1 MISHELDYLK
11 YIIYDAFGQRC
22 SEIVELILLY
32 GNKLSMNEIINLSNY
47 DFSMIRNIILCL
59 LIHNILD
66 FRIIYNKT
74 IECTH
79 NTTTPDDEKIN
90 YINIEDEKKKK
101 DYNKNTD
108 NILFK
113 SDDETEGEKKTNTN
127 IPIGTEIHL
136 LSDLENY
143 KYIKGCK
150 CSSCICKIKRVEYY
164 VIIRN
169 IYILI
174 RYSSM
179 LYYIHPTC
187 IKGVD
192 THPSEYL
199 NNNTSPSNSMTTS
212 TIGNSITNPPG
223 TSTNSNSIKNIA
235 TSYNMPKCVN
245 YNFFTTNIINDTACI
260 YNNDMAKGGSD
271 YNITYLPDKYRSSS
285 YIEDEEMNK
294 NDLINFIEKVI
305 LIRIIKNG
313 RVTLDECL
321 KNIKLDEYVEVC
333 KKDISNITKN
343 KLRLIFIQLLKKNI
357 IKKCKQFNEHI
368 CDNKS
373 KSPENNITF
382 NTSLNYIDTNFEHT
396 DRQILYTSHKHI
408 NNPNNMD
415 TPFLNCSTK
424 NDLSI
429 QTPINTQTNE
439 YNNYGNNQ
447 NAEKKRNHYTSCVG
461 KIENDLMDSSDFP
474 NNLTIINSIN
484 EYEKKQ
490 IQNSPKK
497 KSKINRNPT
506 TFPYNET
513 EWEHNY
519 FDPNF
524 RNTDQNEYRTN
535 IDEIDENQNLNSS
548 NKTRDRSYGQYGIKK
563 EMPQS
568 NIIDYL
574 DNPYTYF
581 QVNSEVLT
589 HLYLKQECFN
599 FISYYYNMNDIA
611 KCILFF
617 LLNNVQL
624 NYSDDENK
632 FNDTVSYSTYEH
644 IEKYVHSKLT
654 SKKINIDKNMILQ
667 NLNILIKYPDQLI
680 SVRYND
686 IITYAVDF
694 KNIKLIYQK
703 KITTNMIENMNG
715 LDALRIWNF
724 LIYTPDQKYND
735 EIISENV
742 LIPLNDIRKKLYN
755 LLYSGYIKCH
765 ECNNNNATKTYIKH
779 SLSFSSNLYYTN
791 NQVNENLFTVA
802 KNIFIRRNFENNEIN
817 TLHNKSNICLTE
829 FDQIG
834 DTDFSNN
841 QNCNTLENDI
851 KSNSENLINMRS
863 NIFDPTIN
871 SSEFSDPH
879 PNNTTTNR
887 NINQKKKK
895 NITLTDREYAVDYLE
910 ISLINIDK
918 LIFIFNS

>member
-79 NTTTPDDEKIN
+79 NSTTPDNEKIN
-90 YINIEDEKKKK
+90 YINIEDEKKKEN
-101 DYNKNTD
+101 NKNPD
-108 NILFK
+108 NILFN
-113 SDDETEGEKKTNTN
+113 SDNETEGDKKTTTN
-127 IPIGTEIHL
+127 VAIDTGIHF

-164 VIIRN
+164 VIVRN

-192 THPSEYL
+192 THSSEHL

-212 TIGNSITNPPG
+212 TIGNSITNPP
-223 TSTNSNSIKNIA
+223 TISTNSNPIKNIA

-245 YNFFTTNIINDTACI
+245 YNFFTTNIIADTASI
-260 YNNDMAKGGSD
+260 YNNDMTKVGSD
-271 YNITYLPDKYRSSS
+271 YNITYLSDKYRNNS

-313 RVTLDECL
+313 RVTLDDCL

-333 KKDISNITKN
+333 KKDISNISKN

-368 CDNKS
+368 CDNKT
-373 KSPENNITF
+373 KSPENNINF

-396 DRQILYTSHKHI
+396 DRQISYASHKYI
-408 NNPNNMD
+408 NNANNID
-415 TPFLNCSTK
+415 QPFLNFSKK
-424 NDLSI
+424 NDLNI
-429 QTPINTQTNE
+429 QTPINTQINE
-439 YNNYGNNQ
+439 YNNYDQNQ
-447 NAEKKRNHYTSCVG
+447 NIEKKRNHYTSCVG
-461 KIENDLMDSSDFP
+461 KIENDLIDSSDFT
-474 NNLTIINSIN
+474 NNISIINSIN

-490 IQNSPKK
+490 IQNSPNK
-497 KSKINRNPT
+497 KSKINRNSNI
-506 TFPYNET
+506 FSYNET

-519 FDPNF
+519 IDTNF
-524 RNTDQNEYRTN
+524 KNTEQNEYRTN
-535 IDEIDENQNLNSS
+535 IDEIDENPNVISS
-548 NKTRDRSYGQYGIKK
+548 NKTRERSYEQYGTKK
-563 EMPQS
+563 EMTQN

-589 HLYLKQECFN
+589 CLYLKQECFN

-624 NYSDDENK
+624 NYSEDENK
-632 FNDTVSYSTYEH
+632 FIDTVSYSTYEH
-644 IEKYVHSKLT
+644 IEKYVHSKLK

-765 ECNNNNATKTYIKH
+765 ECNNNNTTKTYIKH
-779 SLSFSSNLYYTN
+779 SLSFSSNVYYTN

-802 KNIFIRRNFENNEIN
+802 KNIFVRRNFENNEIN

-829 FDQIG
+829 FDQIV
-834 DTDFSNN
+834 DTDFSHN
-841 QNCNTLENDI
+841 QNNNTLENDT
-851 KSNSENLINMRS
+851 KLNSENLINITS
-863 NIFDPTIN
+863 NIFEPTIN
-871 SSEFSDPH
+871 SSELSDHH
-879 PNNTTTNR
+879 PSNTTTNR

-895 NITLTDREYAVDYLE
+895 TITLTDREYAVDYLE

>member
-79 NTTTPDDEKIN
+79 NSTTQDNEKIN
-90 YINIEDEKKKK
+90 YINIESEKKKE
-101 DYNKNTD
+101 YNKNTD
-108 NILFK
+108 NILFN
-113 SDDETEGEKKTNTN
+113 SDNETEADKKTTTN
-127 IPIGTEIHL
+127 VPIDTEIHF

-192 THPSEYL
+192 THSSEHL
-199 NNNTSPSNSMTTS
+199 NNNTSPSNNITTS
-212 TIGNSITNPPG
+212 TVSNSITNPP
-223 TSTNSNSIKNIA
+223 TISTNSNPIKNIP

-245 YNFFTTNIINDTACI
+245 YNFFTTNIIADTACI
-260 YNNDMAKGGSD
+260 YNNDMTKVESD
-271 YNITYLPDKYRSSS
+271 YNINYLSDKYRNSS
-285 YIEDEEMNK
+285 YIEDEEVNK
-294 NDLINFIEKVI
+294 NYLTNFIEKVI

-313 RVTLDECL
+313 RVTLDDCL

-333 KKDISNITKN
+333 KKDISNISKN

-368 CDNKS
+368 CDNKT

-382 NTSLNYIDTNFEHT
+382 NTSLNYIDTNYELT
-396 DRQILYTSHKHI
+396 DKQISYTSHKYI
-408 NNPNNMD
+408 NNPNNID
-415 TPFLNCSTK
+415 EQPFLNFSKK
-424 NDLSI
+424 NGI
-429 QTPINTQTNE
+429 NTQTPINTQVNE
-439 YNNYGNNQ
+439 YNNYEQNQ
-447 NAEKKRNHYTSCVG
+447 NVEKKRNHYTSCVG
-461 KIENDLMDSSDFP
+461 QIENDLIDSSDFT
-474 NNLTIINSIN
+474 NNINIINSVN

-490 IQNSPKK
+490 IQNSPNK
-497 KSKINRNPT
+497 KSKTNRNHNILS
-506 TFPYNET
+506 YNET
-513 EWEHNY
+513 EWQHNY
-519 FDPNF
+519 IDSNF
-524 RNTDQNEYRTN
+524 KNNNNNNNNNNNKNNQNEYRTN
-535 IDEIDENQNLNSS
+535 IDEKTNLIAS
-548 NKTRDRSYGQYGIKK
+548 DQYRIKK
-563 EMPQS
+563 EVTQN
-568 NIIDYL
+568 NIIEHL

-589 HLYLKQECFN
+589 SLYLKQECFN

-617 LLNNVQL
+617 LLNNIQL
-624 NYSDDENK
+624 NYSEDENK

-644 IEKYVHSKLT
+644 IEKYVHSKLK

-680 SVRYND
+680 TVRYND

-694 KNIKLIYQK
+694 NNIKFIYQK

-724 LIYTPDQKYND
+724 LIYTPDHKYND

-765 ECNNNNATKTYIKH
+765 ECNNNNTTKTYIKH

-802 KNIFIRRNFENNEIN
+802 KNIFVRRNFENNEIN

-829 FDQIG
+829 FDQII
-834 DTDFSNN
+834 DTDFSHN
-841 QNCNTLENDI
+841 QNSNTLENDT
-851 KSNSENLINMRS
+851 KLNSKNLID
-863 NIFDPTIN
+863 IT
-871 SSEFSDPH
+871 SSEFSDTH

-887 NINQKKKK
+887 NINQNKKK